1 MRAREDEMARF
12 DGRTVLIT
20 GAANGIGAAAARLF
34 AAEGANLV
42 LADIDGEG
50 AARLARELGNRAV
63 TVTCDVTQPEDN
75 AAMVQAAQENFG
87 GLDVALLNAGIEGR
101 VGGIAELDVADFD
114 RVIAVNLRGV
124 WLGLK
129 HVMPVMAAQGGG
141 AVVVTSSVAG
151 LKGTARFSPYI
162 ASKHGVTGLM
172 KTAALEGAPD
182 RIRVNAVHPAP
193 IETRMMRSIEEGFA
207 PGAGEKVH
215 EQMAAREP
223 LGRYGEPEEVA
234 RLMAFLA
241 SDEAS
246 YVTGA
251 SYLVD
256 GGLMA
261 G

>member
-1 MRAREDEMARF
+1 
-12 DGRTVLIT
+12 
-20 GAANGIGAAAARLF
+20 
-34 AAEGANLV
+34 
-42 LADIDGEG
+42 
-50 AARLARELGNRAV
+50 
-63 TVTCDVTQPEDN
+63 
-75 AAMVQAAQENFG
+75 MVQAAQENFG